1 MATIIDSLL
10 VTLGLDSSG
19 VDKGISQTNAKINGG
34 LKSIATALA
43 PLAGAV
49 GLTKLISDYTKAA
62 DELGKF
68 SRKVRENISDVQ
80 GWQNAI
86 DAAGHDS
93 KGFQNTL
100 TGLDQQLRV
109 IGRRGMSNSYAF
121 RALGVS
127 ARDANGNVKT
137 STEILTELSQVADK
151 MNPERFRRLTEKLGI
166 DADTIRFLQSGSKEV
181 GTLVDKY
188 KDLAYTQKDAEI
200 SRQFNVT
207 MGDLNK
213 TFQAFAA
220 TGLRVLVPA
229 LTFVA
234 DKFALI
240 VNFLRKHEPFVKAFI
255 VGLAAVI
262 LYTLL
267 PAIAAIA
274 AGIWA
279 AIAPLLPFIALV
291 AVLALLFDDLWTY
304 INGGTSA
311 LDDFWSIFGTGEE
324 ISETLAELWEDLKAI
339 GIALWDG
346 VKAAAQAFF
355 SYFGPAL
362 SALGNVFK
370 NALKLIKAIFT
381 GDFEAIIE
389 AVKELFKSIGDY
401 LVAVFT
407 GAFNLIYDLFSQI
420 FTGIAD
426 FFGGILDSILSS
438 VTSFIKS
445 IISKIPDFLLPDSI
459 IEWAKEADKTVAEV
473 GANMAQVAAPNA
485 PGTTGNAAQ
494 GVAPSSVAGAGSV
507 DNSSETTVNVQKI
520 EVNATSNDP
529 NAIAGATGSEIRKLA
544 NTGNRGV
551 RQ

>member
-10 VTLGLDSSG
+10 ITLGLDSSG
-19 VDKGISQTNAKINGG
+19 VDKGMAQTNQKLQVG
-34 LKSIATALA
+34 LQSIAKTLA
-43 PLAGAV
+43 PLAGAI
-49 GLTKLISDYTKAA
+49 GLSKLISDYTSAA

-68 SRKVRENISDVQ
+68 SKKIRENISDVQ

-86 DAAGHDS
+86 DAAGYDS

-100 TGLDQQLRV
+100 TGLDQQLRN
-109 IGRRGMSNSYAF
+109 IGRRGVSGSYEL
-121 RALGVS
+121 RALGIS
-127 ARDANGNVKT
+127 ARDANGSVKT
-137 STEILTELSQVADK
+137 STEILTELSHAADK
-151 MNPERFRRLTEKLGI
+151 MNPEKFRRLTEKLGV

-181 GTLVDKY
+181 GILVDKY

-213 TFQAFAA
+213 TFQAFAM
-220 TGLRVLVPA
+220 TGMRVLVPA
-229 LTFVA
+229 LTWVA
-234 DKFALI
+234 DKFAVI
-240 VNFLRKHEPFVKAFI
+240 VNFLRKHEPFVKAFF
-255 VGLAAVI
+255 VGMAAVI

-267 PAIAAIA
+267 PAIGAIA

-279 AIAPLLPFIALV
+279 AMAPLLPFIALV

-304 INGGTSA
+304 INGGVSA
-311 LDDFWSIFGTGEE
+311 LGDFWSIFGTGEE
-324 ISETLAELWEDLKAI
+324 ISQALAETWEDLKVI
-339 GIALWDG
+339 GTALWEG
-346 VKAAAQAFF
+346 IKAAAQTFF
-355 SYFGPAL
+355 SYFRPAL
-362 SALGNVFK
+362 TALGNIFK

-381 GDFEAIIE
+381 GDFEGIIE
-389 AVKELFKSIGDY
+389 ALKGLFSSIGEY

-407 GAFNLIYDLFSQI
+407 GAFNLIYDLFSKI

-426 FFGGILDSILSS
+426 FFGGVLESILSS

-459 IEWAKEADKTVAEV
+459 IAWAKEADKTVAEV

-494 GVAPSSVAGAGSV
+494 GVSPSAVAAGNV
-507 DNSSETTVNVQKI
+507 DNSTETNVNVAKI

-529 NAIAGATGSEIRKLA
+529 NAIAGATGNEVRKLA